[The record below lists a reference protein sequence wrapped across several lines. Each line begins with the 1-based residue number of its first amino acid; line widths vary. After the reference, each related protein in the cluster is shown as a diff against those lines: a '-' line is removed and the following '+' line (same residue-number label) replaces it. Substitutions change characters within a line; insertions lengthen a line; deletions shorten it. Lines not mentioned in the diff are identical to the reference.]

1 MKDLKYNKTDLI
13 EIKSKI
19 DKIINLVSNNLDKFD
34 LYNYKVYDFFD
45 ELYKYSKENNIN
57 LSYADV
63 YDYLDMEYYFYK
75 DNLKSGNLLK
85 ECKEVQFNRT
95 SNLFLIND
103 VINDWL
109 NAEYNIEEYYNEFTL
124 LLYFLEIYNIKD
136 LKEFEN
142 KLKTCDKRELI
153 NFIYE
158 NICNIDSLKDSIDIF
173 KEKIE
178 NIIDA
183 RINIEKAKKDVNL
196 LNFLEYLETNDI
208 EY

>member
-1 MKDLKYNKTDLI
+1 MKNFKYNNNDLI
-13 EIKSKI
+13 EIKDKI
-19 DKIINLVSNNLDKFD
+19 NKIINLVSNNLDKFN

-63 YDYLDMEYYFYK
+63 YDYLDMEYYFYE

-196 LNFLEYLETNDI
+196 LNFLEYLKTNDI

>member
-1 MKDLKYNKTDLI
+1 
-13 EIKSKI
+13 
-19 DKIINLVSNNLDKFD
+19 
-34 LYNYKVYDFFD
+34 
-45 ELYKYSKENNIN
+45 
-57 LSYADV
+57 
-63 YDYLDMEYYFYK
+63 MEYYFYE

-85 ECKEVQFNRT
+85 DCKEVQFNRT

>member
-1 MKDLKYNKTDLI
+1 MKNFKYNNNDLI

-63 YDYLDMEYYFYK
+63 YDYLDMEYYFYE

-103 VINDWL
+103 VINGRID
-109 NAEYNIEEYYNEFTL
+109 AEYNIEEYYNEFTL

>member
-1 MKDLKYNKTDLI
+1 MKNLKYNKTDLI
-13 EIKSKI
+13 AIKSKI

-34 LYNYKVYDFFD
+34 LYNYKVYDFFN

-63 YDYLDMEYYFYK
+63 YDYLDMEYYFYE
-75 DNLKSGNLLK
+75 DNLKSGDLLK
-85 ECKEVQFNRT
+85 ECKEMQFNRT
-95 SNLFLIND
+95 SKLFLIND

-142 KLKTCDKRELI
+142 KLKTCDKREII

-183 RINIEKAKKDVNL
+183 RINIEKAKEDVNL
-196 LNFLEYLETNDI
+196 LNFLEYLKTNDI

>member
-1 MKDLKYNKTDLI
+1 MKNFKYNNNDLI
-13 EIKSKI
+13 EIKDKI
-19 DKIINLVSNNLDKFD
+19 NKIINLVSNNLDKFN

-63 YDYLDMEYYFYK
+63 YDYLDMEYYFYE

-142 KLKTCDKRELI
+142 KLKTCNKRELI
-153 NFIYE
+153 NFSYE

-196 LNFLEYLETNDI
+196 LNFLEYLKTNDI

>member
-13 EIKSKI
+13 AIKGKI

-63 YDYLDMEYYFYK
+63 YDYLDMEYYFYE

-196 LNFLEYLETNDI
+196 LNFLEYLKTNDI

>member
-1 MKDLKYNKTDLI
+1 MKNFEYNKTDLI
-13 EIKSKI
+13 AIKGKI

-63 YDYLDMEYYFYK
+63 YDYLDMEYYFYE

-196 LNFLEYLETNDI
+196 LNFLEYLKTNDI

>member
-1 MKDLKYNKTDLI
+1 MKNFKYNNNDLI
-13 EIKSKI
+13 EIKDKI
-19 DKIINLVSNNLDKFD
+19 NKIINLVSNNLDKFN

-45 ELYKYSKENNIN
+45 ELYKYSKENDIN
-57 LSYADV
+57 LSYTEV
-63 YDYLDMEYYFYK
+63 YYYLDMEYYFYK

-196 LNFLEYLETNDI
+196 LNFLEYLKTNDI

>member
-13 EIKSKI
+13 AIKSKI

-34 LYNYKVYDFFD
+34 LYNYKVYDFFN

-57 LSYADV
+57 LSYANV
-63 YDYLDMEYYFYK
+63 YDYLDMEYYFYE

-158 NICNIDSLKDSIDIF
+158 NICDINSLKDSIDIF

-196 LNFLEYLETNDI
+196 LNFLEYLKTNDI

>member
-1 MKDLKYNKTDLI
+1 MKNFKYNNNDLI
-13 EIKSKI
+13 EIKDKI
-19 DKIINLVSNNLDKFD
+19 NKIINLVSNNLDKFN

-63 YDYLDMEYYFYK
+63 YDYLDMEYYFYE

-142 KLKTCDKRELI
+142 KLKTCNKRELI

-196 LNFLEYLETNDI
+196 LNFLEYLKTNDI

>member
-1 MKDLKYNKTDLI
+1 MKNFKYNNNDLI
-13 EIKSKI
+13 EIKDKI
-19 DKIINLVSNNLDKFD
+19 NKIINLVSNNLDKFD
-34 LYNYKVYDFFD
+34 LYNYKVYDFFN

-63 YDYLDMEYYFYK
+63 YDYLDMEYYFYE

-178 NIIDA
+178 NIIKA

-196 LNFLEYLETNDI
+196 LNFLEYLKTNDI